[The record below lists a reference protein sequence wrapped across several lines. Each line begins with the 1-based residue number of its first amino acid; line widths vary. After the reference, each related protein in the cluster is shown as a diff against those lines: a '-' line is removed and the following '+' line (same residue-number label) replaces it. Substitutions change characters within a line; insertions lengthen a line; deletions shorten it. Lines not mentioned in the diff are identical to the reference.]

1 MTWPSPSKNNSARFN
16 STRFHLKSAAKAAR
30 AEPEINLIPFIDVL
44 LVILIFLMI
53 STTFTRFQEIAITL
67 PTAAGNDSA
76 ESNAREIHIAVSSD
90 GRFALNGRVLDR
102 NQLAQAINQMSGSQ
116 SPQVNTQTN
125 TADTN
130 LRINID
136 ADAKAPH
143 QAVMTVLEVARDA
156 GLANIAFSSQAK
168 NSPNK
173 K

>member
-1 MTWPSPSKNNSARFN
+1 MAWLSPSKNNSARFN

-102 NQLAQAINQMSGSQ
+102 NQLAQALNQMSGSQ
-116 SPQVNTQTN
+116 PAQTN
-125 TADTN
+125 NADTN
-130 LRINID
+130 IRINID